1 MSTRDISAAEM
12 HMDPDALYREEVFT
26 DQKIGT
32 IRRLTPVDTGGSE
45 DPARPVLYIGQ
56 AQLLTPMGTIP
67 LAFEIEAASLA
78 EAVANFAA
86 GAEVALERTAREI
99 EEARREAASSIVL
112 PQAGR
117 GGGFGGPAGG
127 VPGGGLQLP

>member
-78 EAVANFAA
+78 E
-86 GAEVALERTAREI
+86 
-99 EEARREAASSIVL
+99 EARREAASSIVL